1 METTIKNLSRALL
14 LLVLLTGTG
23 HTRLGYAA
31 EVVDRIVAVVGTEI
45 VLDSDLKAF
54 AKRRSV
60 PHPLGKLPLDELIRE
75 KLLLQEITKLGISV
89 SDQELSEAL
98 QNILAKNRMTP
109 EALRAE
115 LSAKGVPFGTY
126 QEQVREQIKQMKFIG
141 QVIYPRVRVPDTEI
155 NKRLKNQVPRA
166 SQASEEERQ
175 RVRQEI
181 IESKI
186 TGELAKYLDEVRS
199 KSYVEIK
206 N

>member
-1 METTIKNLSRALL
+1 MKTTIKNLRANCPSRALL
-14 LLVLLTGTG
+14 LIALLTGTG
-23 HTRLGYAA
+23 YTRLGYAA

-54 AKRRSV
+54 AKRRFVSR
-60 PHPLGKLPLDELIRE
+60 PLDELIRE
-75 KLLLQEITKLGISV
+75 KLLLQEIAKLGISV
-89 SDQELSEAL
+89 SDQELSEAM

-109 EALRAE
+109 ELLRAE
-115 LSAKGVPFGTY
+115 LSAKGVRFETY

-155 NKRLKNQVPRA
+155 NKRLKNQ
-166 SQASEEERQ
+166 ASEEERQ

-186 TGELAKYLDEVRS
+186 TGELAKYLDEVRA
-199 KSYVEIK
+199 KSYIEIK

>member
-23 HTRLGYAA
+23 YVA

-60 PHPLGKLPLDELIRE
+60 SQPLDELIRE
-75 KLLLQEITKLGISV
+75 KLLHQEIAKLGISV

-98 QNILAKNRMTP
+98 QNILAKNRMTS

-115 LSAKGVPFGTY
+115 LSAKGVPFETY
-126 QEQVREQIKQMKFIG
+126 KEQVREQIKQMKFVG

-155 NKRLKNQVPRA
+155 NKRLKNQAPGA

-186 TGELAKYLDEVRS
+186 TGELAKYLDEVRA